1 MIDEEINSQLQQYLG
16 NMQQQ
21 GINPEMYYQIT
32 GTTED
37 DLKKQFAGDADKR
50 VKTSLVLEAVVEA
63 ENIEATDE
71 EVAAELKSLAEQ
83 YNMEEAAVRSV
94 LSDDML
100 KHDIG
105 VKKAIEIIADSAVEV
120 KDAK

>member
-1 MIDEEINSQLQQYLG
+1 
-16 NMQQQ
+16 
-21 GINPEMYYQIT
+21 
-32 GTTED
+32 
-37 DLKKQFAGDADKR
+37 
-50 VKTSLVLEAVVEA
+50 
-63 ENIEATDE
+63 
-71 EVAAELKSLAEQ
+71 
-83 YNMEEAAVRSV
+83 MEEAAVRSV